1 MSSLEIGISMPTK
14 ENIENQ
20 RQIQE
25 ISGLLNGIFDG
36 VPYNPNA
43 LITIEPS
50 TQTTPEKQSTIWEA
64 ATAVISLRGK
74 NSKMLEEIKSDSR
87 FETPESTQKSE
98 ASIMDNFRAQT
109 VFIRALMSESERRKE
124 ESRIQ
129 KLSDDQ
135 RKKRVEELIRRIV
148 SQHTSHTGS
157 NAS

>member
-1 MSSLEIGISMPTK
+1 MESLNAGTSVPENEILEKQRRQEVSDLLDQVFEGIPY
-14 ENIENQ
+14 
-20 RQIQE
+20 
-25 ISGLLNGIFDG
+25 
-36 VPYNPNA
+36 YNPHT
-43 LITIEPS
+43 LITIE
-50 TQTTPEKQSTIWEA
+50 PEKQSTIEEA
-64 ATAVISLRGK
+64 AEAVISLRGK

-109 VFIRALMSESERRKE
+109 VFIRALMTESERRKE